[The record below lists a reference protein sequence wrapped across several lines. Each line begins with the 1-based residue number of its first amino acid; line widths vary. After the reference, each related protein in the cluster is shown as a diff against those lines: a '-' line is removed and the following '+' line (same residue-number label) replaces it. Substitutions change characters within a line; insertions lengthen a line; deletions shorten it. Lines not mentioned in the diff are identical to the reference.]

1 MEDEKIIGLFKSRDE
16 TSVTE
21 LSRKYGS
28 LFKRV
33 AQNILGD
40 FTEAEECVNDT
51 YMRVWEA
58 IPPAEPKS
66 LCAFSAAITRNLALM
81 RLRMSGAKK
90 RGGGAEKMSF
100 EELDDFV
107 SGNSSVEG
115 EAERRELIGEINAF
129 LYKLPENQRQLFIRR
144 YWGCVSIAD
153 LARRFGMT
161 ESNVTVTLTRVR
173 KKLKAHLVKRGFEV

>member
-1 MEDEKIIGLFKSRDE
+1 
-16 TSVTE
+16 
-21 LSRKYGS
+21 
-28 LFKRV
+28 
-33 AQNILGD
+33 
-40 FTEAEECVNDT
+40 
-51 YMRVWEA
+51 
-58 IPPAEPKS
+58 
-66 LCAFSAAITRNLALM
+66 
-81 RLRMSGAKK
+81 
-90 RGGGAEKMSF
+90 MSF